1 MPKRGRGAGKRK
13 DYDEVKAALKRYYRL
28 GELSKAIR
36 DPQSLGRLQQARRN
50 ILTVEIKNRM
60 HNLCGRSLESDPVCF
75 YLRYVIGR
83 VAGVD
88 LAR

>member
-1 MPKRGRGAGKRK
+1 MPRRGRGREQ

-36 DPQSLGRLQQARRN
+36 DPRSHGKLQQVRES
-50 ILTVEIKNRM
+50 IFEEIENRM
-60 HNLCGRSLESDPVCF
+60 RNLCGRSLESNPICF

>member
-1 MPKRGRGAGKRK
+1 MPRRGRGREQ

-36 DPQSLGRLQQARRN
+36 DPRSRGKLQQVREG
-50 ILTVEIKNRM
+50 IFEEIENRM
-60 HNLCGRSLESDPVCF
+60 RNLCGRSLESNPICF
-75 YLRYVIGR
+75 YLHYVIGK
-83 VAGVD
+83 VVGVD

>member
-1 MPKRGRGAGKRK
+1 MPRRGRGRK
-13 DYDEVKAALKRYYRL
+13 QDYDEVKAALKRYYRL

-36 DPQSLGRLQQARRN
+36 DPQSLGKLQQVRES
-50 ILTVEIKNRM
+50 IFEEIENRM
-60 HNLCGRSLESDPVCF
+60 RNLCGRSLESNPICF

-83 VAGVD
+83 VVGVD